1 MLSIPKKNAYPV
13 APAGADAHTTK
24 QVGDAAE
31 DLALR
36 HLLRAGLRLVQRNYR
51 TPGRGGGEIDLIM
64 QEPDG
69 TTAFIEVRKR
79 ASNSHGGAAAS
90 VSVTKQRRIIFAA
103 RCYLMRLAT
112 QPPCRFDVVTVETG
126 EVAWIRGAFE
136 AG

>member
-1 MLSIPKKNAYPV
+1 M
-13 APAGADAHTTK
+13 APASAGARTTK

-36 HLLRAGLRLVQRNYR
+36 HLLRTGLRLVQRNFR

-90 VSVTKQRRIIFAA
+90 VSVAKQRRIIFAA

-112 QPPCRFDVVTVETG
+112 QPPCRFDVVTVEAG